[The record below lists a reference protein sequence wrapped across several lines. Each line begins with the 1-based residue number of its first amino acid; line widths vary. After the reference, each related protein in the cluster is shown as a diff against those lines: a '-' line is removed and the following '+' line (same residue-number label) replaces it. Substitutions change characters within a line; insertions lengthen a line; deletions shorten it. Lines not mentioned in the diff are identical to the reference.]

1 MKKKVKEPRARQFM
15 YVQDLDHLKV
25 DEKDLSTIL
34 KQSGALEWAYIKHDK
49 DPKKDKSG
57 NIIRPHL
64 HVVLK
69 YENPQKISSVA
80 NMFKDQAQY
89 VDIWR
94 GRIANAY
101 SYLLHETEEAQAQGK
116 HVYKASDVVASF
128 DFEARMK
135 SIRAKVTKSPK
146 FISSL
151 IDQYAESK
159 ITYNELESQIG
170 ISQLARRKKLI
181 DQITEL
187 RAEKEHEKWLQN
199 FKGKKMKAIW
209 LFGPAGAGKSLL
221 AEQILKDKQYSVL
234 GSSRDYFQSYHGEHF
249 VILNDLRPNDFSYSD
264 LLRLLDP
271 YQHDKAAPAR
281 YHDKKLNLEEIIIT
295 TPYSPQDFYDHTF
308 IDDRQV
314 DTVEQLLRRIQ
325 PIHVKKSFIKKHL
338 KAKKSKH
345 TDQNNA

>member
-34 KQSGALEWAYIKHDK
+34 KQSGALEWAYIKHDQDPQK
-49 DPKKDKSG
+49 DQDGKT
-57 NIIRPHL
+57 IRPHI

-80 NMFKDQAQY
+80 SMFKDQPQY
-89 VDIWR
+89 VGVWK

-101 SYLLHETEEAQAQGK
+101 SYLLHETEEAQAEGK
-116 HVYKASDVVASF
+116 YVYKTDDVVASF
-128 DFEARMK
+128 DFSDRME

-159 ITYNELESQIG
+159 ITYDELEQQIG
-170 ISQLARRKKLI
+170 ISQLARRKKLV
-181 DQITEL
+181 DQVTEL
-187 RAEKEHEKWLQN
+187 RAEKEHEKWLKS
-199 FKGKKMKAIW
+199 FKDSRCIVLW
-209 LFGPAGAGKSLL
+209 LWGGAGIGKT
-221 AEQILKDKQYSVL
+221 AYAKQILRNKKYVIL
-234 GSSRDYFQSYHGEHF
+234 GSSRDYFQDYHGEHYI
-249 VILNDLRPNDFSYSD
+249 ILDDLRPRDFNYSD
-264 LLRLLDP
+264 LLRILDP

-281 YHDKKLNLEEIIIT
+281 YHDKKLNAEEIIIT
-295 TPYSPQDFYDHTF
+295 TPYPPKDFYKYTF
-308 IDDRQV
+308 VDDRRV

-325 PIHVKKSFIKKHL
+325 PLHITKHFIKKRL
-338 KAKKSKH
+338 KTKKSKQD
-345 TDQNNA
+345 DQDNA